1 MKGKRKVKVRRELFR
16 RKPKKAEQGP
26 EPVQGSL
33 TGALVAG
40 IAMLP
45 PEAETIIIKAGVNMT
60 REQIAAAERELAQK
74 TGKRVAIL
82 EPWATA
88 VAVTTEARK
97 DPSPVTSRVKV
108 LEDEANT
115 IQSGT
120 ETAGISAERLTAE
133 LKKRLGVRSPSK
145 DLMEAANKG
154 LEDAANEMK
163 ETWEA
168 GATEAKGATYYFR
181 LPEFVARMRSYLE
194 GKGIEYE
201 VHSAFPGE
209 YAGGSQYCIDTVGAY
224 DNATEF
230 YLYLMKEQKTELAR
244 REVERRD

>member
-1 MKGKRKVKVRRELFR
+1 MKGRKVKVRRELFR
-16 RKPKKAEQGP
+16 RKPKGAEQGP

-40 IAMLP
+40 IAMLS

-60 REQIAAAERELAQK
+60 REQIEAAERELAEK

-97 DPSPVTSRVKV
+97 DPRPVTSRVKV

-115 IQSGT
+115 ILPIT
-120 ETAGISAERLTAE
+120 ETAGVNAERLTAE

-145 DLMEAANKG
+145 DLMEAAKKG
-154 LEDAANEMK
+154 LEDGANEVN

-168 GATEAKGATYYFR
+168 GAAAANGATYYFR

-194 GKGIEYE
+194 GQGIEYE
-201 VHSAFPGE
+201 VHSALAGE
-209 YAGGSQYCIDTVGAY
+209 YAGGGKYCIDTVGAY
-224 DNATEF
+224 DSATEF